1 MSFARLPLSKGTL
14 SCAQQLEMPSSVEPV
29 LCFGYMV
36 LWPQSAHLAAT
47 LGVPH
52 HSGDNSDPCTTAHS
66 LSELHECPL
75 QCLVWQAARSLSAL
89 LIRSL
94 FFFFFLILSLDL
106 FMAGL
111 YPFPLMP
118 TPSFSLNNFSLSWVL
133 IFQRV
138 HWEQSY
144 SLSAFI
150 LLGSTSQTL
159 LVSSCMIDS
168 PLP

>member
-1 MSFARLPLSKGTL
+1 MHNNWRCHHLLSLCCVLAIWCCDL
-14 SCAQQLEMPSSVEPV
+14 SQ
-29 LCFGYMV
+29 
-36 LWPQSAHLAAT
+36 
-47 LGVPH
+47 
-52 HSGDNSDPCTTAHS
+52 HS
-66 LSELHECPL
+66 LLQLLGYLTTQVTILIPAPL
-75 QCLVWQAARSLSAL
+75 LTLYLNCMSAL
-89 LIRSL
+89 SNAWYGRQPKVFLL
-94 FFFFFLILSLDL
+94 CWLEAFFFFFFLILSLDL